1 MLGGKAWEGFFFFF
15 LMGSADEIRPK
26 PDYYL
31 HCSHG
36 QVFGLEKLCPL
47 ANFKSFV
54 SVPALVNHLLDSK
67 KCL

>member
-1 MLGGKAWEGFFFFF
+1 MGRFFFFF
-15 LMGSADEIRPK
+15 FFFNGKCGLIHKIRPK